1 MHDGTWGR
9 VGCLLAPHRVRVS
22 HLRDVTYLGRL
33 PEVGPQS
40 SQLHRKIKTFSS
52 SCLLALPRFT
62 VNQRSA
68 CQPETSRG
76 LIDGQ
81 VLTDVTFHL
90 YVTAC
95 HQRHAHLVMRTTSL
109 PVTDSPIFLNV
120 KCEDK
125 THFCL
130 SSQAC
135 MSRVIKLVSTV

>member
-76 LIDGQ
+76 LTDGQ
-81 VLTDVTFHL
+81 VLTDVTLCLLTAPVRYSMPSETCALGHANN
-90 YVTAC
+90 VTSC
-95 HQRHAHLVMRTTSL
+95 DRLTH
-109 PVTDSPIFLNV
+109 IF
-120 KCEDK
+120 
-125 THFCL
+125 
-130 SSQAC
+130 
-135 MSRVIKLVSTV
+135 